1 MKYKKQKLESLVK
14 EALSQ
19 VLYFEMN
26 EDDFKSITISNL
38 FLSPDLKIAK
48 IYVSIFDKEKREE
61 IFSKINLE
69 LKSIRYKLA
78 QKIKN
83 VRYIP
88 ELHFYLDTSADH
100 VEKINNILKNITYTT
115 TPDSDDELLQ

>member
-14 EALSQ
+14 EALCQ

-26 EDDFKSITISNL
+26 DDDFKSITISNL

-48 IYVSIFDKEKREE
+48 IYVSIFEKEKRDE
-61 IFSKINLE
+61 IFAKINVD

-115 TPDSDDELLQ
+115 TPDSDNELL